1 MKNIVL
7 LCICSIIFVNC
18 KQEIKHQQK
27 KAIVSLKSEFFINGF
42 IDNLNTNKVYL
53 NKIIENST
61 FVIDSSI
68 VKNNEF
74 IFKGFVEYPERFAI
88 SFEGYSTKSILII
101 ENTNFSIKIDGNKLQ
116 DPIIDGSELNKK
128 LQEYKLTS
136 KNIFKKIEYLFPQ
149 IQKYRLENDAQ
160 KLSEISE
167 KMKNIEQEHTNF
179 SYNFILKNSDSYIAP
194 MLLRDQ
200 LKTTPIDTIK
210 IIKTFEKFSNSV
222 KLSPDSQIIIH
233 QLNLH

>member
-1 MKNIVL
+1 M
-7 LCICSIIFVNC
+7 
-18 KQEIKHQQK
+18 
-27 KAIVSLKSEFFINGF
+27 
-42 IDNLNTNKVYL
+42 
-53 NKIIENST
+53 
-61 FVIDSSI
+61 
-68 VKNNEF
+68 
-74 IFKGFVEYPERFAI
+74 
-88 SFEGYSTKSILII
+88 
-101 ENTNFSIKIDGNKLQ
+101 
-116 DPIIDGSELNKK
+116 
-128 LQEYKLTS
+128 QEYKLTS